1 LKIKNYT
8 ILIILAGIIISFLIL
23 YVLNNQKKLDIINGI
38 GIVGSIA
45 SLVGI
50 SIAYLQILSV
60 KRISESTNRAI
71 DTTLNELMKSF
82 SISDLSKAIK
92 LIQEIQ
98 SLIRA
103 EKQESAL
110 LRMQDLKSIL
120 IQIKHIKILDGK
132 YENEDY
138 KTLNTNLNID
148 ISNINMYLIKQKAG
162 ISFPKICENLESVTT
177 FFAELENN
185 LKYNRD
191 ERENN

>member
-1 LKIKNYT
+1 LKLKNYT
-8 ILIILAGIIISFLIL
+8 FWIILGGILISAILFYIL
-23 YVLNNQKKLDIINGI
+23 HVENKLDIISGI
-38 GIVGSIA
+38 GVVGSIA

-50 SIAYLQILSV
+50 LIAYLQILSV
-60 KRISESTNRAI
+60 KRITESTNLAI

-132 YENEDY
+132 YESEDY
-138 KTLNTNLNID
+138 KSLNTNLNID
-148 ISNINMYLIKQKAG
+148 ISNINLFLIKQKTG
-162 ISFPKICENLESVTT
+162 ISFPKICENLELITT
-177 FFAELENN
+177 FFTELENN
-185 LKYNRD
+185 LKYNRN
-191 ERENN
+191 E